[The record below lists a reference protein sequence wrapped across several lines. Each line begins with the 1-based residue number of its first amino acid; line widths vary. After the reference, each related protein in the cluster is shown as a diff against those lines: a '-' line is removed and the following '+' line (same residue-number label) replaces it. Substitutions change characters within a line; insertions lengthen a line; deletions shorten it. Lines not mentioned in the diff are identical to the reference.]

1 MLNLELINI
10 METCGAEVH
19 FPRDLCWEEKQHT
32 KIKNVVSDSRKVE
45 EGSVFVAIKGEKT
58 DGHNYITD
66 VFNNG
71 ALAVICEKLP
81 DNPPG
86 ICFKVENSVE
96 AVQKAAEFYRDR
108 LGKTG
113 LKVVGITGSVG
124 KTSTRE
130 FVAEVLSR
138 KYRVHR
144 THGNQNNLL
153 GLPLEI
159 LSIETDT
166 EIAVLE
172 MGISEFGEMRRLST
186 MAKPDVAVITN
197 IGECHLENLG
207 SRDGVL
213 KEKSDIFTCMSE
225 NGIAVLNGLDDKLA
239 AVSWVNGK
247 EPYRFGGSNDLA
259 YAREIRN
266 AGFDGSD
273 ATIIVNMD
281 GNDIIDVHVP
291 LPGEHMVS
299 NAVAA
304 ALIGRL
310 FKVDI
315 TEIKQGIEAVKP
327 TGGRS
332 NIIKTDKYN
341 LIDDCYNANPRS
353 MKAALKLLMLAKT
366 RKVAILGDM
375 YELGE
380 EQLKMHGEVGEFAA
394 SGGTDVLV
402 FIGEMSEYMMKG
414 AETKADLSKQK
425 LYYFKTREEMLQ
437 KSGEIL
443 EEGDTILIKASNGM
457 KFKEVLEALKSI

>member
-10 METCGAEVH
+10 IEACGGEVH
-19 FPRDLCWEEKQHT
+19 FPQDLCWEEKKHM
-32 KIKNVVSDSRKVE
+32 KIKNAVSDSRKVE

-66 VFNNG
+66 VFNKG
-71 ALAVICEKLP
+71 ALAVICEKFPEKLT
-81 DNPPG
+81 G
-86 ICFKVENSVE
+86 ICIKVENSVE
-96 AVQKAAEFYRDR
+96 AVQKAAEFYRNR
-108 LGKTG
+108 LGEEG

-130 FVAEVLSR
+130 FVAEVLSQ

-159 LSIETDT
+159 LSIEPDT

-172 MGISEFGEMRRLST
+172 MGISEFGEMRILSS

-225 NGIAVLNGLDDKLA
+225 NGAAVLNGLDDKLVT
-239 AVSWVNGK
+239 VSSVNGK
-247 EPYRFGGSNDLA
+247 TPYRFGGNTDMA
-259 YAREIRN
+259 YAGEIKN

-273 ATIIVNMD
+273 AKIIVNVNGSD
-281 GNDIIDVHVP
+281 SIDVHVP

-304 ALIGRL
+304 ALIGTL
-310 FKVDI
+310 LGVDKEAI
-315 TEIKQGIEAVKP
+315 RQGIEAVKP

-353 MKAALKLLMLAKT
+353 MAAAINLLKLAKT

-380 EQLKMHGEVGEFAA
+380 DELIMHRGVGENAA
-394 SGGTDVLV
+394 SVGIDVMV

-414 AETKADLSKQK
+414 AEAKADLSKQK
-425 LYYFKTREEMLQ
+425 LYYFKTKEEMLQ
-437 KSGEIL
+437 KSREIL
-443 EEGDTILIKASNGM
+443 EEGDTVLIKASNGM
-457 KFKEVLEALKSI
+457 KFKEVLEALKN